1 MKGSFAVSEPLISPD
16 LSPLVDSHA
25 HVFDDSVPLAST
37 AWHRPAS
44 QAPVEDYLE
53 TINAAGV
60 RFGVIAAASIFGD
73 YNDYA
78 LATVRQH
85 KRLRTTVIVPPDID
99 IKVLRQ
105 MDQDGAVG
113 LRFQFRNVEHPPDL
127 SSGPYQKLLR
137 LVADLGW
144 HVHLHDTG
152 DRLPNYIDSIVAAG
166 PRLVIDHFGRPDPLG
181 GVMSEGF
188 QAVLK
193 AVQRGRTWVKLSAG
207 FRIVPPDATAHLAQV
222 LLREAGTE
230 RLLWG
235 SDWPFVA
242 YERQVTYGQVVA
254 NYLADVPDAAQR
266 REIDRTALKF
276 YFNQEI

>member
-1 MKGSFAVSEPLISPD
+1 MIDPGLA
-16 LSPLVDSHA
+16 PLVDVHA
-25 HVFDDSVPLAST
+25 HVFDDTVPLAST
-37 AWHRPAS
+37 AWHRPARP
-44 QAPVEDYLE
+44 APTEDFLS
-53 TINAAGV
+53 TLDTAGV
-60 RFGVIAAASIFGD
+60 RFGVVAAASIFGD

-78 LATVRQH
+78 LSAVRQH

-99 IKVLRQ
+99 AKVLRQ

-113 LRFQFRNVEHPPDL
+113 VRLQFRNVAHPPDL
-127 SSGPYQKLLR
+127 SSAPYKRLFG

-152 DRLPNYIDSIVAAG
+152 ERLPDYIQAIEAAG

-181 GVMSEGF
+181 GALSSGF
-188 QAVLK
+188 QAVLR

-207 FRIVPPDATAHLAQV
+207 FRIEPPEATGSLARV
-222 LLREAGTE
+222 LLSEAGTE

-242 YERQVTYGQVVA
+242 YEEQMTYEQAVA
-254 NYLADVPDAAQR
+254 SYHADVPDAARR
-266 REIDRTALKF
+266 REIDLTALKF
-276 YFNQEI
+276 YFNQEAGDAEERSDH